1 MGFFTKREKPITP
14 PPSEPTE
21 EYVYVPPIDSRVA
34 ECPNCLKALKKVP
47 GAKTKCPICSEYMYV
62 RTNPHT
68 RERVVVTEAQAE
80 EIDDE
85 IAKLNGTYEIRL
97 AEKRRK
103 DKVKEDLTKSFK
115 GKEPS
120 KQDIEWRILN
130 QDAMTYAKSKDWI
143 SYMLAKNQMGDIQ
156 LKSNLHIA
164 ALGTYLEV
172 AAFAVNGADD
182 MSMAAGMDAAT
193 RKEMDMVEF
202 RPGNDISLTYIRADG
217 INEAALALGMDLEN
231 ILIDFVKLYERARLS
246 RLPLSSEGA
255 KEILRIILSN

>member
-1 MGFFTKREKPITP
+1 MGFFSKREKPITP
-14 PPSEPTE
+14 PPSKQID
-21 EYVYVPPIDSRVA
+21 EYVYVPPTDSRVA
-34 ECPNCLKALKKVP
+34 ACPNCLKALKKVP
-47 GAKTKCPICSEYMYV
+47 GAKTKCPMCSEYMYV

-80 EIDDE
+80 VIDDE
-85 IAKLNGTYEIRL
+85 IAKLNGTYEVRL

-156 LKSNLHIA
+156 LKSNLHDA
-164 ALGTYLEV
+164 ALGTFLEV
-172 AAFAVNGADD
+172 AAFALNGADD
-182 MSMAAGMDAAT
+182 MSMAAGMNAAT
-193 RKEMDMVEF
+193 LKEMDMVEF
-202 RPGNDISLTYIRADG
+202 RPGNEISLTYIRADG
-217 INEAALALGMDLEN
+217 IHKAALALGMDLES
-231 ILIDFVKLYERARLS
+231 ILIEFTKLYESARLS

-255 KEILRIILSN
+255 MDCLKIILTK